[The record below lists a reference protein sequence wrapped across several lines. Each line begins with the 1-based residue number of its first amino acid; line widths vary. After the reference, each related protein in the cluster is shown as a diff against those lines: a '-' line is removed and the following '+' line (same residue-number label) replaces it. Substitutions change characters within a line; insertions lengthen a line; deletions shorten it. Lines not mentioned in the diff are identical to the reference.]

1 MATTTV
7 HEDLPPDDHPRTST
21 PRRDRSPRGNDTAD
35 VDESVLFEGH
45 PIHDYDGPVE
55 DEEINNTVPV
65 VRPTVTVPTT
75 QPLPKIGTKA
85 AILARRSEAIDKGAP
100 SMGKGFLLTA
110 QKAMRKLHSSIF
122 PRELDLLEKLFS
134 EVERLELFDGT
145 LVYRVEK
152 ARFQQLQQ
160 IFDPARDRFLRWPTL
175 VLVALAGD
183 GGYTEGGWRERVER
197 YNVVES
203 LSLKISSVKTRSKVQ
218 LAQNRNEVLQR
229 QERNRE
235 KQLNPESI
243 TGRETMKLRAQ
254 AKDDKLEITKLR
266 KTN

>member
-1 MATTTV
+1 VM
-7 HEDLPPDDHPRTST
+7 
-21 PRRDRSPRGNDTAD
+21 
-35 VDESVLFEGH
+35 
-45 PIHDYDGPVE
+45 
-55 DEEINNTVPV
+55 
-65 VRPTVTVPTT
+65 RPTVTVPTT

-160 IFDPARDRFLRWPTL
+160 IFDPVRSLTPTPRRPL
-175 VLVALAGD
+175 APLAGSRSFSSLAHARLSCA
-183 GGYTEGGWRERVER
+183 GGGWRIHRKAGGE
-197 YNVVES
+197 
-203 LSLKISSVKTRSKVQ
+203 KGSS
-218 LAQNRNEVLQR
+218 
-229 QERNRE
+229 
-235 KQLNPESI
+235 
-243 TGRETMKLRAQ
+243 GM
-254 AKDDKLEITKLR
+254 
-266 KTN
+266 